1 MRRFLPIVLGLLLL
15 GAAASAQDTRRQESR
30 KAQLEKEIAAI
41 NRQLKDN
48 ARSSS
53 RALTDLALV
62 RRKIAARQELIAES
76 DREIR
81 ALDDSMKVRQ
91 QEIDRLQ
98 ARHDTLSLYYNR
110 LVRGAYKNR
119 DSRLWYMYI
128 LSSEN
133 IGQAVR
139 RFGYLRGLSRNMSE
153 QAKRIQETAAALEL
167 EKERLAGLKEEAQV
181 LRGQRQA
188 DVDALRG
195 EEGESAGLVAR
206 LEKDRRKYQNDLKKK
221 NREVEALNR
230 EIAEII
236 RKATAKPKSGG
247 KSTSKGGK
255 TTSTAVD
262 EKLSSSF
269 AANKGRLPWP
279 VEGTVIESYG
289 QHYHPVYKNVKLPF
303 NNGVTLA
310 VSRGAQ
316 AHAVFDGTVAQV
328 VVIPG
333 YNQSRGAQAHAVF
346 DGTVAQ
352 VVVIP
357 GYNQC
362 VLVQH
367 GSYFTFYC
375 KLKAVSVKAGEKV
388 KTGQVLGTVD
398 TLSGEDQFHFQLWQE
413 RTPQNPENWLR

>member
-1 MRRFLPIVLGLLLL
+1 MRRLIPIVLGLLLL

-30 KAQLEKEIAAI
+30 KAQLEKEIATI
-41 NRQLKDN
+41 NQQLKDN

-53 RALTDLALV
+53 RALTDLSLV
-62 RRKIAARQELIAES
+62 RRKISARQELIAES
-76 DREIR
+76 DREIH
-81 ALDDSMKVRQ
+81 ALDDSIRVKQ
-91 QEIDRLQ
+91 KEIDRLQ

-110 LVRGAYKNR
+110 LVRSAYKNR
-119 DSRLWYMYI
+119 DSRIWYMYI

-133 IGQAVR
+133 VGQAVR
-139 RFGYLRGLSRNMSE
+139 RFGYLKGLSKNMSD
-153 QAKRIQETAAALEL
+153 QARQIQETAAVLEV
-167 EKERLAGLKEEAQV
+167 EKERLAGMRDEART
-181 LRGQRQA
+181 LRSQRQA
-188 DVDALRG
+188 DVDALRS
-195 EEGESAGLVAR
+195 EEGENANLVAR
-206 LEKDRRKYQNDLKKK
+206 LQKDRKKYQSDLQKK

-236 RKATAKPKSGG
+236 RKATAKPKSSSNTN
-247 KSTSKGGK
+247 KSNSGGGK

-262 EKLSSSF
+262 EKLSSNF

-279 VEGTVIESYG
+279 VEGSVIESYG

-310 VSRGAQ
+310 VARGAQ
-316 AHAVFDGTVAQV
+316 AKAVFDGTV
-328 VVIPG
+328 
-333 YNQSRGAQAHAVF
+333 S
-346 DGTVAQ
+346 Q

-375 KLKAVSVKAGEKV
+375 KLKSVTVKAGQQV

-398 TLSGEDQFHFQLWQE
+398 TISGEDQFHFQLWKE

>member
-1 MRRFLPIVLGLLLL
+1 MRRFLPIVLGLLLV
-15 GAAASAQDTRRQESR
+15 GAAVSAQDTRRQESR

-53 RALTDLALV
+53 RALTDLSLV

-81 ALDDSMKVRQ
+81 ALDDSMQVRQ
-91 QEIDRLQ
+91 REIDRLQ

-139 RFGYLRGLSRNMSE
+139 RFGYLKGLSRNMSE
-153 QAKRIQETAAALEL
+153 QGKRIQETAAALEL
-167 EKERLAGLKEEAQV
+167 EKERLAGLREEAQV

-195 EEGESAGLVAR
+195 EEGESASLVAR
-206 LEKDRRKYQNDLKKK
+206 LEKDRRKYQDELRKK

-230 EIAEII
+230 EIAAII
-236 RKATAKPKSGG
+236 RKATEKPKSGS
-247 KSTSKGGK
+247 KSSKGGK
-255 TTSTAVD
+255 TTSIAVD

-269 AANKGRLPWP
+269 ASNKGRLPWP
-279 VEGTVIESYG
+279 VEGSVIESYG

-310 VSRGAQ
+310 V
-316 AHAVFDGTVAQV
+316 
-328 VVIPG
+328 
-333 YNQSRGAQAHAVF
+333 NRGAQAHAVF

-375 KLKAVSVKAGEKV
+375 KLKSVTVKAGEKV

-398 TLSGEDQFHFQLWQE
+398 TLSGEDQFHFQLWKE

>member
-1 MRRFLPIVLGLLLL
+1 MRRFLPIVLGLLLV

-255 TTSTAVD
+255 TTSIAVD
-262 EKLSSSF
+262 ETLSKNF

-310 VSRGAQ
+310 VA
-316 AHAVFDGTVAQV
+316 
-328 VVIPG
+328 
-333 YNQSRGAQAHAVF
+333 RGAQAHAVF

>member
-1 MRRFLPIVLGLLLL
+1 MRRFLPIVLGLLLV
-15 GAAASAQDTRRQESR
+15 GAAVSAQDTRRQESR

-53 RALTDLALV
+53 RALTDLSLV

-139 RFGYLRGLSRNMSE
+139 RFGYLKGLSRNMSD
-153 QAKRIQETAAALEL
+153 QAKHIQETAAALEL
-167 EKERLAGLKEEAQV
+167 EKDRLAGLREEAQV

-188 DVDALRG
+188 DVDALRS
-195 EEGESAGLVAR
+195 EEGESASLVAR
-206 LEKDRRKYQNDLKKK
+206 LEKDRKKYQNDLKKK

-247 KSTSKGGK
+247 KSTAKGGK
-255 TTSTAVD
+255 TTSTAID
-262 EKLSSSF
+262 ETLSKNF

-310 VSRGAQ
+310 VARGAQ
-316 AHAVFDGTVAQV
+316 AKAVFDGTV
-328 VVIPG
+328 
-333 YNQSRGAQAHAVF
+333 S
-346 DGTVAQ
+346 Q

-375 KLKAVSVKAGEKV
+375 KLKSVTVKAGEKV

-413 RTPQNPENWLR
+413 RNPQNPENWLR

>member
-1 MRRFLPIVLGLLLL
+1 MRRFLPIFLGLLLV
-15 GAAASAQDTRRQESR
+15 GAAVSAQDTRRQESR

-53 RALTDLALV
+53 RALTDLSLV

-139 RFGYLRGLSRNMSE
+139 RFGYLKGLSRNMSE
-153 QAKRIQETAAALEL
+153 QGRRIQETAAELEL
-167 EKERLAGLKEEAQV
+167 EKERLAGLREEAQA

-195 EEGESAGLVAR
+195 EEGESASLVAR
-206 LEKDRRKYQNDLKKK
+206 LEKDRRKYQDELRKK

-230 EIAEII
+230 EIAAII
-236 RKATAKPKSGG
+236 RKATAKPKSGS
-247 KSTSKGGK
+247 KSSKGGK

-333 YNQSRGAQAHAVF
+333 YNQ
-346 DGTVAQ
+346 
-352 VVVIP
+352 
-357 GYNQC
+357 C

-375 KLKAVSVKAGEKV
+375 KLKSVSVKAGDKV
-388 KTGQVLGTVD
+388 KTGQALGTVD
-398 TLSGEDQFHFQLWQE
+398 TLSGEDQFHFELWKE
-413 RTPQNPENWLR
+413 RAPQNPENWLR

>member
-1 MRRFLPIVLGLLLL
+1 MRRFLPVVLGLLLM
-15 GAAASAQDTRRQESR
+15 GAAVSAQDTRRQETR

-53 RALTDLALV
+53 RALTDLSLV

-76 DREIR
+76 DREIQ
-81 ALDDSMKVRQ
+81 ALNDSMLVRQ
-91 QEIDRLQ
+91 REIDRLQ

-110 LVRGAYKNR
+110 LVRSAYKNR
-119 DSRLWYMYI
+119 DSRIWYMYI
-128 LSSEN
+128 LSSDN

-139 RFGYLRGLSRNMSE
+139 RFGYLKGLSRNMSE
-153 QAKRIQETAAALEL
+153 QAKHIQETAAALEL
-167 EKERLAGLKEEAQV
+167 EKERLAGLKADAQA
-181 LRGQRQA
+181 LRNQRQS
-188 DVDALRG
+188 DVEALRG
-195 EEGESAGLVAR
+195 EEGENASLVAR
-206 LEKDRRKYQNDLKKK
+206 LEKDRRKYQQDLQKK

-236 RKATAKPKSGG
+236 RKATAKPKSSGNAK
-247 KSTSKGGK
+247 KSGGK
-255 TTSTAVD
+255 TTSTAVN
-262 EKLSSSF
+262 EKLSNSF

-279 VEGTVIESYG
+279 VEGSVIESYG
-289 QHYHPVYKNVKLPF
+289 QHYHPVYKNVKMPF

-310 VSRGAQ
+310 VARGAQ
-316 AHAVFDGTVAQV
+316 VHAVFDGTVTQV
-328 VVIPG
+328 VM
-333 YNQSRGAQAHAVF
+333 
-346 DGTVAQ
+346 
-352 VVVIP
+352 IP

-375 KLKAVSVKAGEKV
+375 KLKSVSVKAGDQV

-398 TLSGEDQFHFQLWQE
+398 TISGEDQFHFQLWKE
-413 RTPQNPENWLR
+413 RNPQNPENWLR

>member
-1 MRRFLPIVLGLLLL
+1 MRRFLPVILGLLLL
-15 GAAASAQDTRRQESR
+15 GMTASAQDTRRQESR

-53 RALTDLALV
+53 RALTDLSLV

-81 ALDDSMKVRQ
+81 TLDDSMRVKQR
-91 QEIDRLQ
+91 EIDRLQ

-139 RFGYLRGLSRNMSE
+139 RFGYLKGLSRSMSE
-153 QAKRIQETAAALEL
+153 QGKRIQETAAELEL
-167 EKERLAGLKEEAQV
+167 EKERLEGLRDAARE
-181 LRGQRQA
+181 LRSQRQA
-188 DVDALRG
+188 DVDALRT
-195 EEGESAGLVAR
+195 EEGESASLVSR
-206 LEKDRRKYQNDLKKK
+206 LEKDRRKYQDELRKK

-255 TTSTAVD
+255 TTSTAID
-262 EKLSSSF
+262 ETLSKNF

-279 VEGTVIESYG
+279 VEGSVIESYG

-316 AHAVFDGTVAQV
+316 ARAVFDGTV
-328 VVIPG
+328 
-333 YNQSRGAQAHAVF
+333 S
-346 DGTVAQ
+346 Q

-375 KLKAVSVKAGEKV
+375 KLKSVTVKAGEKV

-398 TLSGEDQFHFQLWQE
+398 TISGEDQFHFQLWKE

>member
-1 MRRFLPIVLGLLLL
+1 MRRLLPIVLTLLLL
-15 GAAASAQDTRRQESR
+15 GAAVSAQDTRRQETR

-53 RALTDLALV
+53 RALTDLSLV

-76 DREIR
+76 DREIQ
-81 ALDDSMKVRQ
+81 ALNDSMQVRQ
-91 QEIDRLQ
+91 REIDRLQ

-119 DSRLWYMYI
+119 DSRIWYMYI

-139 RFGYLRGLSRNMSE
+139 RFGYLKGLSRNMSE
-153 QAKRIQETAAALEL
+153 QAKRIQETAAVLEL
-167 EKERLAGLKEEAQV
+167 EKERLAGLKADAQA
-181 LRGQRQA
+181 LRSQRQA
-188 DVDALRG
+188 DVEALRD
-195 EEGESAGLVAR
+195 EEGESANLVAR
-206 LEKDRRKYQNDLKKK
+206 LEKDRRKYQQDLQKK

-230 EIAEII
+230 EIAEIV
-236 RKATAKPKSGG
+236 RKATAKPKSSG
-247 KSTSKGGK
+247 TSKKSGGK

-262 EKLSSSF
+262 ETLSNSF
-269 AANKGRLPWP
+269 ASNKGRLPWP
-279 VEGTVIESYG
+279 VEGSVIESYG
-289 QHYHPVYKNVKLPF
+289 QHYHPVYKNVKMPF

-310 VSRGAQ
+310 VARGAQ
-316 AHAVFDGTVAQV
+316 VHAVFDGTVTQV
-328 VVIPG
+328 VM
-333 YNQSRGAQAHAVF
+333 
-346 DGTVAQ
+346 
-352 VVVIP
+352 IP

-362 VLVQH
+362 VMVQH

-375 KLKAVSVKAGEKV
+375 KLKSVSVKLGDKV

-398 TLSGEDQFHFQLWQE
+398 TIAGEDQFHFQLWKE

>member
-1 MRRFLPIVLGLLLL
+1 MRRLLPIVLGLLLL

-48 ARSSS
+48 AKSSS
-53 RALTDLALV
+53 RALTDLSLV

-91 QEIDRLQ
+91 REIDRLQ

-128 LSSEN
+128 LSSQN

-139 RFGYLRGLSRNMSE
+139 RFGYLKGLSRNMSE
-153 QAKRIQETAAALEL
+153 QAKRIQETAAELEL
-167 EKERLAGLKEEAQV
+167 EKERLAGLKADAQA

-195 EEGESAGLVAR
+195 EEGESAALVAR
-206 LEKDRRKYQNDLKKK
+206 LEKDRKKYQNDLKKK

-247 KSTSKGGK
+247 KSTAKGGK
-255 TTSTAVD
+255 TTSTAID
-262 EKLSSSF
+262 ENLSKNF
-269 AANKGRLPWP
+269 ASNKGRLPWP

-289 QHYHPVYKNVKLPF
+289 QHYHPVFKNVKLPF
-303 NNGVTLA
+303 NNGVTLSVA
-310 VSRGAQ
+310 RGAQ
-316 AHAVFDGTVAQV
+316 AKAVFDGTV
-328 VVIPG
+328 
-333 YNQSRGAQAHAVF
+333 S
-346 DGTVAQ
+346 Q

-367 GSYFTFYC
+367 GAYFTFYC
-375 KLKAVSVKAGEKV
+375 KLKSVTVKAGEKV
-388 KTGQVLGTVD
+388 RTGQVLGTVD
-398 TLSGEDQFHFQLWQE
+398 TISGEDQFHFQLWQE

>member
-1 MRRFLPIVLGLLLL
+1 MRRLIPIVLGLLLL

-30 KAQLEKEIAAI
+30 KAQLEKEIATI

-53 RALTDLALV
+53 RALTDLSLV
-62 RRKIAARQELIAES
+62 RRKISARQELIAES
-76 DREIR
+76 DREIH
-81 ALDDSMKVRQ
+81 ALDDSIRVRQ
-91 QEIDRLQ
+91 KEIDRLQ
-98 ARHDTLSLYYNR
+98 ARHDTLTLYYNR
-110 LVRGAYKNR
+110 LVRSAYKNR
-119 DSRLWYMYI
+119 DSRIWYMYI

-139 RFGYLRGLSRNMSE
+139 RFGYLKGLSKNMSD
-153 QAKRIQETAAALEL
+153 QARQIQETAAVLEV
-167 EKERLAGLKEEAQV
+167 EKERLAGMRDEARA
-181 LRGQRQA
+181 LRSQRQA
-188 DVDALRG
+188 DVDALRS
-195 EEGESAGLVAR
+195 EEGENASLVAR
-206 LEKDRRKYQNDLKKK
+206 LQKDRKKYQSDLQKK

-236 RKATAKPKSGG
+236 RKATAKPKSSGGTG
-247 KSTSKGGK
+247 KSTGGGK

-279 VEGTVIESYG
+279 VEGSVIESYG

-310 VSRGAQ
+310 VARGTQ
-316 AHAVFDGTVAQV
+316 AK
-328 VVIPG
+328 
-333 YNQSRGAQAHAVF
+333 AVF

-375 KLKAVSVKAGEKV
+375 KLKSVSVKAGQKV
-388 KTGQVLGTVD
+388 TTGQVLGTVD
-398 TLSGEDQFHFQLWQE
+398 TISGEDQFHFQLWKE

>member
-1 MRRFLPIVLGLLLL
+1 MRKLIPIVLGLLLL

-30 KAQLEKEIAAI
+30 KAQLEKEIAVI
-41 NRQLKDN
+41 NKQLKDN
-48 ARSSS
+48 AQSSS
-53 RALTDLALV
+53 RALTDLSLV
-62 RRKIAARQELIAES
+62 RRKISARQELIAES
-76 DREIR
+76 DREIH
-81 ALDDSMKVRQ
+81 ALDDSIRVKQ
-91 QEIDRLQ
+91 KEIDRLQ

-110 LVRGAYKNR
+110 LVRSAYKNR
-119 DSRLWYMYI
+119 DSRIWYMYI

-139 RFGYLRGLSRNMSE
+139 RFGYLKGLSKNMSD
-153 QAKRIQETAAALEL
+153 QARQIQETAAVLEV
-167 EKERLAGLKEEAQV
+167 EKERLAVMRDDART
-181 LRGQRQA
+181 LRSQRQA
-188 DVDALRG
+188 DVDALRS
-195 EEGESAGLVAR
+195 EEGESASLVAR
-206 LEKDRRKYQNDLKKK
+206 LQKDRKKYQSDLQKK

-236 RKATAKPKSGG
+236 RKATAKPKTSSGSTN
-247 KSTSKGGK
+247 KSTGGK

-279 VEGTVIESYG
+279 VEGSVIESYG

-310 VSRGAQ
+310 VARGAQ
-316 AHAVFDGTVAQV
+316 AKAVFDGTV
-328 VVIPG
+328 
-333 YNQSRGAQAHAVF
+333 S
-346 DGTVAQ
+346 Q

-375 KLKAVSVKAGEKV
+375 KLKSVSVKAGQQV

-398 TLSGEDQFHFQLWQE
+398 TISGEDQFHFQLWKE

>member
-1 MRRFLPIVLGLLLL
+1 MRRLLPIVLVLLFA
-15 GAAASAQDTRRQESR
+15 GAAVSAQDTRRQESR
-30 KAQLEKEIAAI
+30 KAQLEKEIAVI

-53 RALTDLALV
+53 RALTDLSLV

-76 DREIR
+76 DREIQ
-81 ALDDSMKVRQ
+81 ALDDSMRVKQR
-91 QEIDRLQ
+91 EIDRLQ

-110 LVRGAYKNR
+110 LVRSAYKNR
-119 DSRLWYMYI
+119 DSRIWYMYI
-128 LSSEN
+128 LSSQN

-139 RFGYLRGLSRNMSE
+139 RFGYLKGLSRNMSE
-153 QAKRIQETAAALEL
+153 QAKRIQEAAAELEL
-167 EKERLAGLKEEAQV
+167 EKERLEGLKADAKA
-181 LRGQRQA
+181 LRSQRQA
-188 DVDALRG
+188 DVDALRT
-195 EEGESAGLVAR
+195 EEGESANLVAQ
-206 LEKDRRKYQNDLKKK
+206 LEKDRKKYQNDLKKK

-236 RKATAKPKSGG
+236 RKATAKKSG
-247 KSTSKGGK
+247 STTKKGGK

-262 EKLSSSF
+262 EKLSNSF

-310 VSRGAQ
+310 VA
-316 AHAVFDGTVAQV
+316 
-328 VVIPG
+328 
-333 YNQSRGAQAHAVF
+333 RGAQAHAVF

-375 KLKAVSVKAGEKV
+375 KLKSVTVKAGEKV
-388 KTGQVLGTVD
+388 KTGQILGTVD

>member
-1 MRRFLPIVLGLLLL
+1 MRRFLPIVLGLLLV
-15 GAAASAQDTRRQESR
+15 GAAVSAQDTRRQESR

-62 RRKIAARQELIAES
+62 RRKISARQELIAES

-139 RFGYLRGLSRNMSE
+139 RFGYLKGLSRNMSE
-153 QAKRIQETAAALEL
+153 QAKNIQETAAALEL
-167 EKERLAGLKEEAQV
+167 EKDRLAGLKEEAQV

-195 EEGESAGLVAR
+195 EEGESASLVAR
-206 LEKDRRKYQNDLKKK
+206 LEKDRRKYQDDLRKK

-230 EIAEII
+230 EIAAII
-236 RKATAKPKSGG
+236 RKATAKPKSSG
-247 KSTSKGGK
+247 KSTAKGGK

-262 EKLSSSF
+262 ETLSKNF
-269 AANKGRLPWP
+269 ASNKGRLPWP

-310 VSRGAQ
+310 VARGAQ
-316 AHAVFDGTVAQV
+316 AKAVFDGTV
-328 VVIPG
+328 
-333 YNQSRGAQAHAVF
+333 S
-346 DGTVAQ
+346 Q

-375 KLKAVSVKAGEKV
+375 KLKSVTVKAGEKV

>member
-1 MRRFLPIVLGLLLL
+1 MRRLLPIVLVLLLA

-53 RALTDLALV
+53 RALTDLSLV

-81 ALDDSMKVRQ
+81 ALDDSMQVKQR
-91 QEIDRLQ
+91 EIDRLQ

-119 DSRLWYMYI
+119 DSRVWYMYI
-128 LSSEN
+128 LSSQN

-139 RFGYLRGLSRNMSE
+139 RFGYLKGLSRNMSA
-153 QAKRIQETAAALEL
+153 QAKRIQEIAAELEL
-167 EKERLAGLKEEAQV
+167 EKERLEGLKADAQEI
-181 LRGQRQA
+181 RSQRKA
-188 DVDALRG
+188 DVEALRG
-195 EEGESAGLVAR
+195 EEGESASLVAQ
-206 LEKDRRKYQNDLKKK
+206 LEKDRKKYQNDLKKK

-236 RKATAKPKSGG
+236 RKATAKPKTSGTT
-247 KSTSKGGK
+247 KKGGK

-262 EKLSSSF
+262 ETLSKNF

-310 VSRGAQ
+310 VA
-316 AHAVFDGTVAQV
+316 
-328 VVIPG
+328 
-333 YNQSRGAQAHAVF
+333 RGAQAHAVF

-375 KLKAVSVKAGEKV
+375 KLKSVTVKAGEQV

>member
-1 MRRFLPIVLGLLLL
+1 MRRFLPIVLGLLLV
-15 GAAASAQDTRRQESR
+15 GAAVSAQDTRRQESR

-62 RRKIAARQELIAES
+62 RRKISARQELIAES

-139 RFGYLRGLSRNMSE
+139 RFGYLKGLSRNMSE
-153 QAKRIQETAAALEL
+153 QAKNIQETAAALEL
-167 EKERLAGLKEEAQV
+167 EKDRLAGLKEEAQV

-195 EEGESAGLVAR
+195 EEGESASLVAR
-206 LEKDRRKYQNDLKKK
+206 LEKDRRKYQDDLRKK

-230 EIAEII
+230 EIAAII
-236 RKATAKPKSGG
+236 RKATAKPKSSG
-247 KSTSKGGK
+247 KSTPKGGK

-262 EKLSSSF
+262 ETLSKNF
-269 AANKGRLPWP
+269 ASNKGRLPWP

-310 VSRGAQ
+310 VARGAQ
-316 AHAVFDGTVAQV
+316 AKAVFDGTV
-328 VVIPG
+328 
-333 YNQSRGAQAHAVF
+333 S
-346 DGTVAQ
+346 Q

-375 KLKAVSVKAGEKV
+375 KLKSVTVKAGEKV

>member
-1 MRRFLPIVLGLLLL
+1 MRRFLLILSGLLLL
-15 GAAASAQDTRRQESR
+15 GAAVSAQDTRRQESR

-41 NRQLKDN
+41 NRRLRDN

-53 RALTDLALV
+53 QALTDLSLV
-62 RRKIAARQELIAES
+62 RRKIAARQELIDES
-76 DREIR
+76 DREIQ
-81 ALDDSMKVRQ
+81 ALDDSMQVRQ
-91 QEIDRLQ
+91 REIDRLQ

-110 LVRGAYKNR
+110 LVKGAYKNR

-139 RFGYLRGLSRNMSE
+139 RFGYLKGLSRNMSE
-153 QAKRIQETAAALEL
+153 QGKRIQETAAALEL
-167 EKERLAGLKEEAQV
+167 EKERLAGLIDEAQI
-181 LRGQRQA
+181 LRGQRQEA
-188 DVDALRG
+188 VDALRG
-195 EEGESAGLVAR
+195 EEEESASVVAR
-206 LEKDRRKYQNDLKKK
+206 LEKDRKKYQNDLKKK

-230 EIAEII
+230 EIATII
-236 RKATAKPKSGG
+236 RKATSKGSGG
-247 KSTSKGGK
+247 KAAKGGK
-255 TTSTAVD
+255 TASPAVD
-262 EKLSSSF
+262 EKLSSNF

-289 QHYHPVYKNVKLPF
+289 QHYHPVYKNVQMPF

-310 VSRGAQ
+310 VARGAE
-316 AHAVFDGTVAQV
+316 
-328 VVIPG
+328 
-333 YNQSRGAQAHAVF
+333 AHAVF

-367 GSYFTFYC
+367 GTYFTFYC
-375 KLKAVSVKAGEKV
+375 KLKSVTVKAGGKV

-398 TLSGEDQFHFQLWQE
+398 TISGEDQFHFQLWQE

>member
-1 MRRFLPIVLGLLLL
+1 MRRFLPIVLGLLLV
-15 GAAASAQDTRRQESR
+15 GAVASAQDTRRQESR

-139 RFGYLRGLSRNMSE
+139 RFGYLKGLSRNMSE
-153 QAKRIQETAAALEL
+153 QAKNIQETAAALEL
-167 EKERLAGLKEEAQV
+167 EKDRLAGLKEEAQV

-195 EEGESAGLVAR
+195 EEGESASLVAR
-206 LEKDRRKYQNDLKKK
+206 LEKDRRKYQDDLRKK

-230 EIAEII
+230 EIAAII
-236 RKATAKPKSGG
+236 RKATAKPKASG
-247 KSTSKGGK
+247 KSTAKGGK

-262 EKLSSSF
+262 ETLSKNF
-269 AANKGRLPWP
+269 ASNKGRLPWP

-310 VSRGAQ
+310 VARGAQ
-316 AHAVFDGTVAQV
+316 AKAVFDGTV
-328 VVIPG
+328 
-333 YNQSRGAQAHAVF
+333 S
-346 DGTVAQ
+346 Q

-375 KLKAVSVKAGEKV
+375 KLKSVTVKAGEKV

>member
-1 MRRFLPIVLGLLLL
+1 MRKLIPIVLGLLLL

-30 KAQLEKEIAAI
+30 KAQLEKEIAVI
-41 NRQLKDN
+41 NQQLKDN
-48 ARSSS
+48 AKSSS
-53 RALTDLALV
+53 RALSDLSLV
-62 RRKIAARQELIAES
+62 RRKISARQELIAES

-81 ALDDSMKVRQ
+81 ALDDSIRTKQ
-91 QEIDRLQ
+91 KEIDRLQ
-98 ARHDTLSLYYNR
+98 ARHDTLTLYYNR
-110 LVRGAYKNR
+110 LIRSAYKNR
-119 DSRLWYMYI
+119 DSRIWYMYI

-139 RFGYLRGLSRNMSE
+139 RFGYLKGLSKNMSD
-153 QAKRIQETAAALEL
+153 QARQIQETAAVLEV
-167 EKERLAGLKEEAQV
+167 EKERLAGMRDEARA
-181 LRGQRQA
+181 LRSQRQA
-188 DVDALRG
+188 AVDALRS
-195 EEGESAGLVAR
+195 EEGENASLVAR
-206 LEKDRRKYQNDLKKK
+206 LQKDRKKYQSDLQKK

-236 RKATAKPKSGG
+236 RKATAKPKSSGTTG
-247 KSTSKGGK
+247 KNSGGK

-269 AANKGRLPWP
+269 ASNKGRLPWP
-279 VEGTVIESYG
+279 VVGTVIESYG
-289 QHYHPVYKNVKLPF
+289 QHYHPVYKNIKLPF

-310 VSRGAQ
+310 VPRGAQ
-316 AHAVFDGTVAQV
+316 AK
-328 VVIPG
+328 
-333 YNQSRGAQAHAVF
+333 AVF

-375 KLKAVSVKAGEKV
+375 KLKSVTVKAGQQV

-398 TLSGEDQFHFQLWQE
+398 TISGEDQFHFQLWKE
-413 RTPQNPENWLR
+413 RSPQNPENWLR

>member
-1 MRRFLPIVLGLLLL
+1 MRRFLPIVLGLLLV
-15 GAAASAQDTRRQESR
+15 GAAVSAQDTRRQESR

-53 RALTDLALV
+53 RALTDLSLV

-139 RFGYLRGLSRNMSE
+139 RFGYLKGLSRNMSE
-153 QAKRIQETAAALEL
+153 QAKHIQETAAALEL
-167 EKERLAGLKEEAQV
+167 EKDRLAGLREEAQV

-188 DVDALRG
+188 DVDALRS
-195 EEGESAGLVAR
+195 EEGESASLVAR
-206 LEKDRRKYQNDLKKK
+206 LEKDRRKYQNDLRKK

-247 KSTSKGGK
+247 KSTAKGGK

-262 EKLSSSF
+262 ETLSKNF
-269 AANKGRLPWP
+269 ASNKGRLPWP

-316 AHAVFDGTVAQV
+316 AKAVFDGTV
-328 VVIPG
+328 
-333 YNQSRGAQAHAVF
+333 S
-346 DGTVAQ
+346 Q

-375 KLKAVSVKAGEKV
+375 KLKSVTVKAGEKV

>member
-1 MRRFLPIVLGLLLL
+1 MRRFLPVVLGLLLV
-15 GAAASAQDTRRQESR
+15 GAVVSAQDTRRQESR

-53 RALTDLALV
+53 RALTDLSLV

-139 RFGYLRGLSRNMSE
+139 RFGYLKGLSRNMSD
-153 QAKRIQETAAALEL
+153 QAKHIQETAAALEL
-167 EKERLAGLKEEAQV
+167 EKDRLAGLREEAQV

-188 DVDALRG
+188 DVDALRS
-195 EEGESAGLVAR
+195 EEGESASLVAR
-206 LEKDRRKYQNDLKKK
+206 LEKDRRKYQDELRKK

-230 EIAEII
+230 EIAAII
-236 RKATAKPKSGG
+236 RKATAKPKAGS
-247 KSTSKGGK
+247 KSSKGGK

-262 EKLSSSF
+262 ETLSKNF
-269 AANKGRLPWP
+269 ASNKGRLPWP

-310 VSRGAQ
+310 VARGAQ
-316 AHAVFDGTVAQV
+316 AKAVFDGTV
-328 VVIPG
+328 
-333 YNQSRGAQAHAVF
+333 S
-346 DGTVAQ
+346 Q

-375 KLKAVSVKAGEKV
+375 KLKSVSVKAGEKV

>member
-1 MRRFLPIVLGLLLL
+1 MKRLIPIVLGLLLL
-15 GAAASAQDTRRQESR
+15 GVAASAQDTRRQESR
-30 KAQLEKEIAAI
+30 KAQLEKEIAVI
-41 NRQLKDN
+41 NKQLKDN
-48 ARSSS
+48 AQSSS
-53 RALTDLALV
+53 RALTDLSLV
-62 RRKIAARQELIAES
+62 RRKISARQELIAES
-76 DREIR
+76 DREIH
-81 ALDDSMKVRQ
+81 ALDDSIRVKQ
-91 QEIDRLQ
+91 KEIDRLQ

-110 LVRGAYKNR
+110 LVRSAYKNR
-119 DSRLWYMYI
+119 DSRIWYMYI

-139 RFGYLRGLSRNMSE
+139 RFGYLKGLSKNMSD
-153 QAKRIQETAAALEL
+153 QARQIQETAAVLEV
-167 EKERLAGLKEEAQV
+167 EKERLAVMRDDART
-181 LRGQRQA
+181 LRSQRQA
-188 DVDALRG
+188 DVDALRS
-195 EEGESAGLVAR
+195 EEGESASLVAR
-206 LEKDRRKYQNDLKKK
+206 LQKDRKKYQSDLQKK

-236 RKATAKPKSGG
+236 RKATAKPKTSSGTTN
-247 KSTSKGGK
+247 KNTGGT

-279 VEGTVIESYG
+279 VEGSVIESYG

-310 VSRGAQ
+310 VARGTQ
-316 AHAVFDGTVAQV
+316 AK
-328 VVIPG
+328 
-333 YNQSRGAQAHAVF
+333 AVF

-375 KLKAVSVKAGEKV
+375 KLKSVSVKAGQQV

-398 TLSGEDQFHFQLWQE
+398 TISGEDQFHFQLWKE
-413 RTPQNPENWLR
+413 RSPQNPENWLR

>member
-1 MRRFLPIVLGLLLL
+1 MRRLLPIVLVLLFA

-41 NRQLKDN
+41 NRQLQDN

-53 RALTDLALV
+53 RALTDLSLV

-76 DREIR
+76 DREIH

-91 QEIDRLQ
+91 REIDRLQ

-128 LSSEN
+128 LSSQN

-139 RFGYLRGLSRNMSE
+139 RFGYLKGLSRNMSE
-153 QAKRIQETAAALEL
+153 QGKRIQETAAALEL
-167 EKERLAGLKEEAQV
+167 EKERLAGLRDEAQA
-181 LRGQRQA
+181 LRRQRQA

-195 EEGESAGLVAR
+195 EEGESASLVAR
-206 LEKDRRKYQNDLKKK
+206 LEKDRKKYQNDLKKK

-247 KSTSKGGK
+247 KSTAKGGK
-255 TTSTAVD
+255 TTSTALD
-262 EKLSSSF
+262 ETLSNNF

-279 VEGTVIESYG
+279 VEGSVIESYG

-310 VSRGAQ
+310 VARGTQ
-316 AHAVFDGTVAQV
+316 AKAVFDGTV
-328 VVIPG
+328 
-333 YNQSRGAQAHAVF
+333 S
-346 DGTVAQ
+346 Q

-367 GSYFTFYC
+367 GAYFTFYC
-375 KLKAVSVKAGEKV
+375 KLKSVTVKAGEKV

-398 TLSGEDQFHFQLWQE
+398 TIGGEDQFHFQLWKE
-413 RTPQNPENWLR
+413 RNPQNPENWLR

>member
-1 MRRFLPIVLGLLLL
+1 MRRFLPVILGLLLV
-15 GAAASAQDTRRQESR
+15 GAAVSAQDTRRQESR

-53 RALTDLALV
+53 RALTDLSLV

-139 RFGYLRGLSRNMSE
+139 RFGYLKGLSRNMSE
-153 QAKRIQETAAALEL
+153 QGKRIQETAAELEL
-167 EKERLAGLKEEAQV
+167 EKERLAGLREEAQA

-195 EEGESAGLVAR
+195 EEGESASLVAR
-206 LEKDRRKYQNDLKKK
+206 LEKDRRKYQDELRKK

-230 EIAEII
+230 EIAAII
-236 RKATAKPKSGG
+236 RKATAKPKSGS
-247 KSTSKGGK
+247 KSSKGGK

-333 YNQSRGAQAHAVF
+333 YNQ
-346 DGTVAQ
+346 
-352 VVVIP
+352 
-357 GYNQC
+357 C

-375 KLKAVSVKAGEKV
+375 KLKSVSVKAGDKV
-388 KTGQVLGTVD
+388 QTGQALGTVD
-398 TLSGEDQFHFQLWQE
+398 TLSGEDQFHFELWKE
-413 RTPQNPENWLR
+413 RAPQNPENWLR

>member
-1 MRRFLPIVLGLLLL
+1 MRRFLPVVLGLLLV
-15 GAAASAQDTRRQESR
+15 GAAVSAQDTRRQESR

-53 RALTDLALV
+53 RALTDLSLV

-81 ALDDSMKVRQ
+81 ALDDSMQVRQ
-91 QEIDRLQ
+91 REIDRLQ

-139 RFGYLRGLSRNMSE
+139 RFGYLKGLSRNMSE
-153 QAKRIQETAAALEL
+153 QAKRIQETAAELEL
-167 EKERLAGLKEEAQV
+167 ERDRLAGLKEEAQV

-188 DVDALRG
+188 DVEALRA
-195 EEGESAGLVAR
+195 EEGESASLVAR
-206 LEKDRRKYQNDLKKK
+206 LEKDRRKYQDELRRK

-230 EIAEII
+230 EIAAII

-247 KSTSKGGK
+247 KTSKGGK

-333 YNQSRGAQAHAVF
+333 YNQ
-346 DGTVAQ
+346 
-352 VVVIP
+352 
-357 GYNQC
+357 C

-375 KLKAVSVKAGEKV
+375 KLKSVTVKAGEKV
-388 KTGQVLGTVD
+388 KTGQALGTVD

>member
-1 MRRFLPIVLGLLLL
+1 MRRLLPIVLVLLFA
-15 GAAASAQDTRRQESR
+15 GAAVSAQDTRRQESR

-53 RALTDLALV
+53 RALTDLSLV

-76 DREIR
+76 DREIH

-91 QEIDRLQ
+91 REIDRLQ

-128 LSSEN
+128 LSSQN

-139 RFGYLRGLSRNMSE
+139 RFGYLKGLSRNMSE
-153 QAKRIQETAAALEL
+153 QAKRIQEAEAELEL
-167 EKERLAGLKEEAQV
+167 EKERLEGLKADAQAV
-181 LRGQRQA
+181 RSRRQA

-195 EEGESAGLVAR
+195 EEGESASLVAQ
-206 LEKDRRKYQNDLKKK
+206 LEKDRKKYQNELKKK

-236 RKATAKPKSGG
+236 RKATQKSKSSGNAK
-247 KSTSKGGK
+247 KGGK

-262 EKLSSSF
+262 ETLSKNF

-310 VSRGAQ
+310 VA
-316 AHAVFDGTVAQV
+316 
-328 VVIPG
+328 
-333 YNQSRGAQAHAVF
+333 RGAQAHAVF

-375 KLKAVSVKAGEKV
+375 KLKSVTVKAGEKV

>member
-1 MRRFLPIVLGLLLL
+1 MKRLIPIVLGLLLL
-15 GAAASAQDTRRQESR
+15 GVAASAQDTRRQESR
-30 KAQLEKEIAAI
+30 KAQLEKEIAVI
-41 NRQLKDN
+41 NKQLKDN
-48 ARSSS
+48 AQSSS
-53 RALTDLALV
+53 RALTDLSLV
-62 RRKIAARQELIAES
+62 RRKISARQELIAES
-76 DREIR
+76 DREIH
-81 ALDDSMKVRQ
+81 ALDDSIRVKQ
-91 QEIDRLQ
+91 KEIDRLQ

-110 LVRGAYKNR
+110 LVRSAYKNR
-119 DSRLWYMYI
+119 DSRIWYMYI

-139 RFGYLRGLSRNMSE
+139 RFGYLKGLSKNMSD
-153 QAKRIQETAAALEL
+153 QARQIQETAAVLEV
-167 EKERLAGLKEEAQV
+167 EKERLAVMRDDART
-181 LRGQRQA
+181 LRSQRQS
-188 DVDALRG
+188 DVDALRS
-195 EEGESAGLVAR
+195 EEGESASLVAR
-206 LEKDRRKYQNDLKKK
+206 LQKDRKKYQSDLQKK

-236 RKATAKPKSGG
+236 RKATAKPKTSSGTN
-247 KSTSKGGK
+247 KNTGGK

-279 VEGTVIESYG
+279 VEGSVIESYG

-310 VSRGAQ
+310 VARGTQ
-316 AHAVFDGTVAQV
+316 AK
-328 VVIPG
+328 
-333 YNQSRGAQAHAVF
+333 AVF

-375 KLKAVSVKAGEKV
+375 KLKSVSVKAGQQV

-398 TLSGEDQFHFQLWQE
+398 TISGEDQFHFQLWKE
-413 RTPQNPENWLR
+413 RSPQNPENWLR

>member
-1 MRRFLPIVLGLLLL
+1 MRRFLPIVLGLLLV
-15 GAAASAQDTRRQESR
+15 GAAVSAQDTRRQESR

-91 QEIDRLQ
+91 REIDRLQ

-139 RFGYLRGLSRNMSE
+139 RFGYLKGLSRNMSE
-153 QAKRIQETAAALEL
+153 QGKRIQETAAALEV

-195 EEGESAGLVAR
+195 EEGESASLVAR
-206 LEKDRRKYQNDLKKK
+206 LEKDRRKYQNDLRKK

-236 RKATAKPKSGG
+236 RKATAKPKSSG

-262 EKLSSSF
+262 ETLSKNF

-310 VSRGAQ
+310 VA
-316 AHAVFDGTVAQV
+316 
-328 VVIPG
+328 
-333 YNQSRGAQAHAVF
+333 RGAQAHAVF

-375 KLKAVSVKAGEKV
+375 KLKSVSVKAGEKV